1 MTLGPAQL
9 VVRTVCVH
17 NHLSI
22 VEQPQTETTTPMSGH
37 ELDTHSID
45 TGTVAGHRMSYH
57 EYVPGAYYGLKNR
70 APQKRYLVTVLGLQL
85 LYSRYSRVAGPAKV
99 RLENPHRV
107 CAGPGRAALG
117 SNLVRDLS
125 FRECTTPEASRWPRD
140 GLARPVRVFWEA

>member
-57 EYVPGAYYGLKNR
+57 EYVPGAYYGLKYR
-70 APQKRYLVTVLGLQL
+70 APQKRYLVMHLGLRL
-85 LYSRYSRVAGPAKV
+85 LLRKIVPYGI
-99 RLENPHRV
+99 
-107 CAGPGRAALG
+107 
-117 SNLVRDLS
+117 
-125 FRECTTPEASRWPRD
+125 
-140 GLARPVRVFWEA
+140 